1 MTWEYLGQALALY
14 LKGAE
19 VWVDIARGCCMF
31 WLIVRLNDPTD
42 RGDSYRNESSKWKR
56 RHKTNRY
63 TKMCN
68 RLSVL
73 GSNLLS
79 QIDRAV
85 TWAIGDEPTH
95 KERLTW
101 TSPRFRCQQRVRRD
115 RSTGQGYNK
124 RRMGTSEWYRTAAV
138 ISLMV
143 TSGQAKSTRFD
154 SDSVLLHV
162 DNCASRCITNSISDF
177 VKAPQKVIGRVKG
190 MGGDKV
196 AVEAVGTIR
205 WTFDDD
211 DGVPH
216 AFLIPGSLYIPS
228 SPARLFSP
236 QHWAQERKDNAP
248 VKNGTW
254 QATFA
259 DHVML
264 VWGQQK
270 YRRRIPLDKSNV
282 ATFSTTAGCKMFRVF
297 QACLE
302 SAEEEDPGSTA
313 YTAFDATLIIDD
325 EDDFPNESDHRGSD
339 DDDESSIVPIQPPAT
354 NRIES
359 HLGDDRDDPGYSATT
374 GNHETSYDKYTAT
387 IEDVAEDEF
396 DGKLK
401 PTTEILLWHFR
412 LGHIPFSRLQT
423 MAKTGLLPK
432 RLSDCRIPK
441 CASCIYGKMTRRAKR
456 SKNESTQISAR
467 TVTGPGSCVSVD
479 QLESS
484 TLGLIGHMKGTP
496 TIQRYRCATV
506 YVDHY
511 SRLSYIHLQKQLTS
525 EETVQGKVAFEKY
538 CEARGVTVKHY
549 HADNGRFAD
558 KGFVN
563 HVTKCRQSITYCGV
577 NAHFQNGMAE
587 KRIRDLQDQTTTMLM
602 HAESKWPDVITVNL
616 WPYALREAN
625 ESLNATPSKVTGSI
639 ANQLFT
645 RSEVPTVLR
654 HFHPFGCPTYI
665 LNDSL
670 AAGKSI
676 PKWHKR
682 ARLGVYLGRSPEHS
696 QSVALVMNLA
706 TGLVSPQFH
715 LKFDDLFETVKDH
728 DTYPNNWKS
737 ATHFR
742 KSNKQTK
749 GKEAIG
755 KEQRQSSD
763 RIRDPEQRNDEPIIE
778 NQATPVREDNAI
790 PAPNGVTP
798 ADTPVQ
804 GDVRAISRSVTQA
817 APPQTESEAMVR
829 RWSKRHKPT
838 QRLIESQAQANA
850 FAVTYHSDNVCGG
863 CSTKAAGNDYATD
876 VYHGAEEYE
885 IQREMAD
892 PIAFA
897 ASADPDVMYLHEA
910 MKQPDRKEF
919 VQAMVDEV
927 TTHTE
932 RGHWKIIEIGKV
944 PVGTKILP
952 AVWAMRRK
960 RRIMSREVYKW
971 KARLNVHGG
980 KQTYGVDY
988 WETYAAALKWSSIR
1002 FFLTQA
1008 LINGWHTR
1016 QLDFVLA
1023 YPQADVECDLYLEIP
1038 LGFEFEGSR
1047 KTHCLKLIKN
1057 LYGSKAAGRVWQQ
1070 HLFKGLADIGFTQ
1083 SGTDECVFYRG
1094 TTIFMVYT
1102 DDGIFCGPDE
1112 QEIATCMS
1120 ELGTRFE
1127 ITDEGDIDEYLGVKV
1142 TRMPDGTITLTQPH
1156 LIDSIISDLGFKE
1169 NTKGKDTPA
1178 PSTASIDRDL
1188 NGKDHDESWEY
1199 RSVIGKLNFLEKST
1213 RPDIAFAVHQCAR
1226 YSSNPK
1232 ESHSAAVRY
1241 IVRYLMTTRD
1251 KGLILKP
1258 NCHSFVCYVDADF
1271 QGGWDIKTASEDST
1285 TAKSRTAYIVM
1296 YGGCP
1301 IVWASKMQ
1309 TDIALS
1315 TTESEYSALSEATRE
1330 VLWLMG
1336 LMTEVKDRIV
1346 PGTIDIPTIKCTV
1359 FEDNEG
1365 AKAMATVPKMRPRTK
1380 HINGRMHHFR
1390 SAVSEGKLLIESIDT
1405 SDQLADIGTKP
1416 LAKDLFT
1423 RLRKEIM
1430 GW

>member
-1 MTWEYLGQALALY
+1 MIKCL
-14 LKGAE
+14 
-19 VWVDIARGCCMF
+19 D
-31 WLIVRLNDPTD
+31 
-42 RGDSYRNESSKWKR
+42 
-56 RHKTNRY
+56 
-63 TKMCN
+63 
-68 RLSVL
+68 
-73 GSNLLS
+73 NL
-79 QIDRAV
+79 V
-85 TWAIGDEPTH
+85 VWAIGNEPTD

-101 TSPRFRCQQRVRRD
+101 THARFRNQRRVRKGM
-115 RSTGQGYNK
+115 SSGQGYNK
-124 RRMGTSEWYRTAAV
+124 RKVGTSEWFQTAAV
-138 ISLMV
+138 VCLLA

-154 SDSVLLHV
+154 SDSVTIHV

-196 AVEAVGTIR
+196 AVAAVGTIR

-211 DGVPH
+211 DGLSH
-216 AFLIPGSLYIPS
+216 TFLIPGSLYIPE

-236 QHWAQERKDNAP
+236 QHWAQERKDHVP
-248 VKNGTW
+248 ERNGTW

-264 VWGQQK
+264 VWGQ
-270 YRRRIPLDKSNV
+270 RRFKKTIAFDKSNV
-282 ATFSTTAGCKMFRVF
+282 ATFATTAGCKKFRIF

-302 SAEEEDPGSTA
+302 SGRSDFNESTEESF
-313 YTAFDATLIIDD
+313 TAFDATLIEDD
-325 EDDFPNESDHRGSD
+325 EDDKLAPTEAEND
-339 DDDESSIVPIQPPAT
+339 DAPIFTAHAPQRNIDGETDDSTEA
-354 NRIES
+354 
-359 HLGDDRDDPGYSATT
+359 GYTPTT
-374 GNHETSYDKYTAT
+374 GHHDTSYERYGSVALV
-387 IEDVAEDEF
+387 EDVEEDSF

-401 PTTEILLWHFR
+401 PTGEILLWHYR
-412 LGHIPFSRLQT
+412 LGHIPFSRLQN
-423 MAKTGLLPK
+423 MAKEGILPR
-432 RLSDCRIPK
+432 RLSDCRLPK
-441 CASCIYGKMTRRAKR
+441 CAACIYGKMTRRAKR
-456 SKNESTQISAR
+456 TKNEKNRPVSAR
-467 TVTGPGSCVSVD
+467 IITGPGSCVSVD
-479 QLESS
+479 QLESR
-484 TLGLIGHMKGTP
+484 TMGLIGHMKGTP
-496 TIQRYRCATV
+496 TVQRYRCATV

-511 SRLSYIHLQKQLTS
+511 SRLSYVHLQRQLTS
-525 EETVQGKVAFEKY
+525 EETVQGKVAFEKF

-549 HADNGRFAD
+549 HADNGRFSD

-563 HVTKCRQSITYCGV
+563 HVTANRQSITYCGV

-602 HAESKWPDVITVNL
+602 HAESKWPDVISANL
-616 WPYALREAN
+616 WPYALREAS
-625 ESLNATPSKVTGSI
+625 ETLNATPGKVTGRV
-639 ANQLFT
+639 ANQMFSGSNT
-645 RSEVPTVLR
+645 PTVLR
-654 HFHPFGCPTYI
+654 HFHPFGCPTYV

-682 ARLGVYLGRSPEHS
+682 ARLGVYLGRSPTHA
-696 QSVALVMNLA
+696 QSVALILNLS

-715 LKFDDLFETVKDH
+715 LKFDDLFETIKGH
-728 DTYPNNWKS
+728 DTYPNRWKV

-742 KSNKQTK
+742 KTKEPATAIDNRNQTL
-749 GKEAIG
+749 GVSA
-755 KEQRQSSD
+755 EQHQNGADPGGSPHHSSTGD
-763 RIRDPEQRNDEPIIE
+763 TIPGE
-778 NQATPVREDNAI
+778 ATPTTDDHVPDVSA
-790 PAPNGVTP
+790 PAANHPRR
-798 ADTPVQ
+798 TPV
-804 GDVRAISRSVTQA
+804 I
-817 APPQTESEAMVR
+817 PPAEEQTDIR
-829 RWSKRHKPT
+829 RWSRRHKPT
-838 QRLIESQAQANA
+838 RRLIESQEQAREH
-850 FAVTYHSDNVCGG
+850 HS
-863 CSTKAAGNDYATD
+863 TTAYLAATAGKTPEGLGDNDYD
-876 VYHGAEEYE
+876 REVYHGEEEYE
-885 IQREMAD
+885 IQRKMAD

-897 ASADPDVMYLHEA
+897 ASADPDTMYLHEA
-910 MKQPDRKEF
+910 MKQPDKKEF

-927 TTHTE
+927 TTHTD
-932 RGHWKIIEIGKV
+932 RGHWKVIPIGEV
-944 PVGTKILP
+944 PSGTKILP

-960 RRIMSREVYKW
+960 RRILSREVYKW

-980 KQTYGVDY
+980 KQTHGVDY

-1038 LGFEFEGSR
+1038 QGFEFEGSR

-1070 HLFKGLADIGFTQ
+1070 HLFKGLADIGFVQ

-1094 TTIFMVYT
+1094 TTTFMVYT
-1102 DDGIFCGPDE
+1102 DDGIFCGPHQE
-1112 QEIATCMS
+1112 EIARCMS
-1120 ELGTRFE
+1120 DLGARFE

-1142 TRMPDGTITLTQPH
+1142 TRIPDGTITLTQPH
-1156 LIDSIISDLGFKE
+1156 LIDSIIEDLGFKE

-1178 PSTASIDRDL
+1178 PSTASLNRDID
-1188 NGKDHDESWEY
+1188 GKDHSESWEY

-1241 IVRYLMTTRD
+1241 VVRYLMTTRD
-1251 KGLILKP
+1251 KGLILRP
-1258 NCHSFVCYVDADF
+1258 NGHSFECYVDADF
-1271 QGGWDIKTASEDST
+1271 QGGWDIKTAEEDST
-1285 TAKSRTAYIVM
+1285 TAKSRSAYIVM

-1315 TTESEYSALSEATRE
+1315 TTESEYSALSEAAWE

-1336 LMTEVKDRIV
+1336 LMSEVKERMV
-1346 PGTIDIPTIKCTV
+1346 PGTVDIPTIKCKM

-1365 AKAMATVPKMRPRTK
+1365 AKAMATVHKMRPRTK

-1390 SAVSEGKLLIESIDT
+1390 SAVSAGKLIIESIDT
-1405 SDQLADIGTKP
+1405 SNQLADIGTKP

-1423 RLRKEIM
+1423 RLRKAIM